1 MKNHNKHYYKPILSF
16 IIGFLY
22 TISGVAQN
30 NISVNIIPLGDNQC
44 NTYNMDGEYVILNDQ
59 LIKTCKGNEAT
70 YVATGQ
76 NLTNFT
82 WTVTGGNYSLSAN
95 NSQCTVTWGQ
105 GDLGVVEVTAT
116 NSSGDE
122 CSDRLEV
129 ILEDNP
135 KCRSTS
141 VPAYFY
147 DLSNPDRKDLYV
159 CLGDSITFIDNSYST
174 TTPIVGYY
182 WDSPWGTSSSNT
194 YSFTAQ
200 TIGDNY
206 KITHK
211 VFNECGCYDSEIIYI
226 HVAEACSTQ
235 MNCYGTVCAHTT
247 VDYHVSLPSCTYYTW
262 DVDGGTLVSG
272 QGTQYVRVAWN
283 APESGYGT
291 LTLDESRCNCECK
304 TLKAIKIPVISD
316 AVPISGP
323 DVICKDQPK
332 LYSLPLWGGT
342 GYHWSVSPATN
353 VTILTAD
360 STNEALIQISQTGT
374 YTITATYECRFLN
387 CGPYQVSKVISV
399 KDNLEIIDP
408 TSNIVCQNE
417 TVQFSS
423 NATTASQWEVFQNG
437 QKIDNSAT
445 PSVTFNYTFSQ
456 CGIFTV
462 KATNPDFCNTAEKTI
477 EVVPLPP
484 APTYVSGPHE
494 ICPNSSEY
502 YSTTAP
508 GPDYYILWEWN
519 NDNGTATATGE
530 RVMITFGSTASDI
543 YVYQVDR
550 RTGCRSTPL
559 VWHTYLFQFGLW
571 PYNSPI
577 KVCEGEQF
585 QLNLLPDHPDVPVLY
600 VWTPLPEQALS
611 VVGDHLQR
619 NVTVQANFCDPAVST
634 AYMILERKACNI
646 PCTDSVTVLLGQID
660 PPAVNLGPFC
670 ANIHVQLNGMSDD
683 DRLNADQNLSYWTI
697 NGVGTVYG
705 IPADIVFPSAGTY
718 SGTLHYVSRYGC
730 EVQVPLSNIQVNAFP
745 ALSLT
750 TSGGNLCLT
759 GLTLPDLNYTCFW
772 TNGIT
777 NQQYIP
783 LPIDDIYCT
792 VCSNVN
798 SCCTTLHYVPPLPE
812 CTQASG
818 FSCINPCYNIV
829 TISVNNN
836 VTLPATLNFY
846 CGTTLL
852 TQSVRITSPSQ
863 NVLIP
868 QPCVDRL
875 KLNWSSGDTRYCDSQ
890 PFGPISPSNDW
901 LNFKINSDC
910 NGNIIITDM
919 STYSSTPWPTRSVTV
934 TNSNTSAFMSDSFL
948 PANRELSFPALN
960 SINTPCEF
968 RISITIDNNSSCSI
982 EYLQTFDPVPNIT
995 SINIP
1000 PLCDQ
1005 TPALLSATAIGT
1017 GLEYLWHFGDGSS
1030 NYGENIYHTYSVSRP
1045 SANIS
1050 LTVTDRNGCHN
1061 TQGQTKTISSNN
1073 IRDNRDILGSTD
1085 PICYGD
1091 TKIMY
1096 YKINNNNNTFNSDI
1110 FSWVPSISET
1120 SSFPA
1125 IKNYA
1130 LYAGGDYRV
1139 LETNPTTGCKGEATA
1154 NIKYPNEIPANILC
1168 DDAYCQGEVALAFGN
1183 AGNQYH
1189 YHWDLVSNDNTPLDN
1204 STDANYRFT
1213 VPQDVSCTLNLAVSE
1228 NNCTTSTAKTILIH
1242 PLPNAPT
1249 ISFGNNACISDG
1261 PVQLTALPSYPYL
1274 LWSNGTQGFST
1285 TYYTDGPA
1293 AAYYIDNNG
1302 CHSPLGGI
1310 TIPRAPNF
1318 DGLLTGC
1325 YTVCANSNSRTAI
1338 YSLGVAYNTP
1348 WTWYRDGYTSS
1359 YGTVPHRP
1367 SSIQLSMPSIG
1378 TYRLRVNDYGQGCY
1392 DVSPP
1397 LTLSPIDC
1405 SPSIGGGSIPL
1416 NQRISCA
1423 VSKLYCSRDKC
1434 GVNYSGEISL
1444 RNLSTAPITVTS
1456 ISGNPA
1462 IPITLSPALPVTLL
1476 AGGTSV
1482 ISFTFTY
1489 DFSVPP
1495 SVTYTLYDNTGQ
1507 PVGSVTIDLSNSI
1520 GCLNPDECEFDIGI
1534 SLNLNST
1541 LSSAGQAIY
1550 FDFTCTCSNPNATIL
1565 KIWCDGPGEIVSAPM
1580 GSFPCTGT
1588 LMIGYGRLT
1597 QMVADTEEFCFH
1609 ILCCIDDEKTCL
1621 KYVCIPAYTLSQQ
1634 CPDPPQN
1641 GKQYRFKPIGNAGNE
1656 SAGTRYRLSPN
1667 PTSGKVIVT
1676 DVTTNSQAHDIEEV
1690 AVLSLLGTPILVQT
1704 GGGQFDI
1711 SALPQGSY
1719 MVKITNRQGL
1729 VEHLRLVKGH

>member
-1 MKNHNKHYYKPILSF
+1 MKKPNKHYYKAILAF
-16 IIGFLY
+16 IVGFLY

-30 NISVNIIPLGDNQC
+30 NISVKIIPLGDNQC
-44 NTYNMDGEYVILNDQ
+44 ITYNSDGEHTILNDQ
-59 LIKTCKGNEAT
+59 VIKACKGNEVA
-70 YVATGQ
+70 YVAIGQ

-105 GDLGVVEVTAT
+105 GDLGVVEVTASNT
-116 NSSGDE
+116 SGDD

-129 ILEDNP
+129 ILENKP

-141 VPAYFY
+141 VPAFICN
-147 DLSNPDRKDLYV
+147 LSNPDQKDLYV

-174 TTPIVGYY
+174 TTPIIDYY
-182 WDSPWGTSSSNT
+182 WESPWGTSSSNT

-200 TIGDNY
+200 SIGDDY
-206 KITHK
+206 KILHK

-226 HVAEACSTQ
+226 HVAQACSTQ

-423 NATTASQWEVFQNG
+423 NATTASQWNIFQNG
-437 QKIDNSAT
+437 QKINNSAP

-477 EVVPLPP
+477 EVAPLPP
-484 APTYVSGPHE
+484 TPTNVSGPQE
-494 ICPNSSEY
+494 VCPNSSEY
-502 YSTTAP
+502 YSATALS
-508 GPDYYILWEWN
+508 PDYFILWEW
-519 NDNGTATATGE
+519 DDGIHTPATATGE
-530 RVMITFGSTASDI
+530 RVMITFGSAASDI
-543 YVYQVDR
+543 NVYQVDR
-550 RTGCRSTPL
+550 RTGCRSIPL
-559 VWHTYLFQFGLW
+559 VWQTHLFQFAPW
-571 PYNSPI
+571 PYNSPV
-577 KVCEGEQF
+577 KVCEGGEF
-585 QLNLLPDHPDVPVLY
+585 QLNQLPDHPDVPVLY
-600 VWTPLPEQALS
+600 VWTPLPEHALT
-611 VVGDHLQR
+611 VKGDHLQR
-619 NVTVQANFCDPAVST
+619 NVTVLANFCNPAVPQ
-634 AYMILERKACNI
+634 AYMILERTACETK
-646 PCTDSVTVLLGQID
+646 CTNSVSVLLGQID

-683 DRLNADQNLSYWTI
+683 DRLNADQSLSYWTI

-730 EVQVPLSNIQVNAFP
+730 DVQVPLSNIQVNDFP

-759 GLTLPDLNYTCFW
+759 GLTIPAPNYTCSW
-772 TNGIT
+772 SNGIT
-777 NQQYIP
+777 EQQYIP
-783 LPIDDIYCT
+783 LPNDEVYCT

-818 FSCINPCYNIV
+818 FSYTNPCYNIV

-836 VTLPATLNFY
+836 VTLPATLSFY

-875 KLNWSSGDTRYCDSQ
+875 KLNWSFNDTRYCDSQ
-890 PFGPISPSNDW
+890 PIVPISSTDW
-901 LNFKINSDC
+901 LNFQVGSDC
-910 NGNIIITDM
+910 NGNITVTDN
-919 STYSSTPWPTRSVTV
+919 STYSLTPRPYREVTV
-934 TNSNTSAFMSDSFL
+934 TNLNTFASTTSSFL
-948 PANRELSFPALN
+948 PESTSLSIHVLN
-960 SINTPCEF
+960 SLTTQTNF
-968 RISITIDNNSSCSI
+968 NISITIGNQTDCTI
-982 EYLQTFDPVPNIT
+982 EYQRTFDPVPHIT
-995 SINIP
+995 NFNIP
-1000 PLCDQ
+1000 PLCHQ
-1005 TPALLSATAIGT
+1005 TPALLSATAVGT
-1017 GLEYLWHFGDGSS
+1017 GLEYKWDFGDGSS
-1030 NYGENIYHTYSVSRP
+1030 NYGESIYHTYDYHNSPVD
-1045 SANIS
+1045 IS
-1050 LTVTDRNGCHN
+1050 LTVTDRNGCPK
-1061 TQGQTKTISSNN
+1061 TQDQTKTISSND
-1073 IRDNRDILGSTD
+1073 IRGNREITESSN

-1091 TKIMY
+1091 TRIILYWAKDY
-1096 YKINNNNNTFNSDI
+1096 NAFNSDFFNWTPTI
-1110 FSWVPSISET
+1110 TET
-1120 SSFPA
+1120 SSSSNQ
-1125 IKNYA
+1125 KEYA

-1139 LETNPTTGCKGEATA
+1139 LETSSSTGCKGEFTA

-1168 DDAYCQGEVALAFGN
+1168 DDAYCQGVEALAIGN
-1183 AGNQYH
+1183 AGNQYR
-1189 YHWDLVSNDNTPLDN
+1189 YHWTLSSSANTTLGTSSDN
-1204 STDANYRFT
+1204 NYRFT

-1274 LWSNGTQGFST
+1274 MWSNGTQGFST

-1302 CHSPLGGI
+1302 CRSPLGDI

-1325 YTVCANSNSRTAI
+1325 YTVCANSISRTAI

-1359 YGTVPHRP
+1359 SGTVPLRP
-1367 SSIQLSMPSIG
+1367 SSIQLPMPSIG
-1378 TYRLRVNDYGQGCY
+1378 TYRLKVNDYGQGCY

-1405 SPSIGGGSIPL
+1405 SPSINGGSIPL

-1456 ISGNPA
+1456 INSNPA
-1462 IPITLSPALPVTLL
+1462 IPITLSPALPVTLPS
-1476 AGGTSV
+1476 GGTTT
-1482 ISFTFTY
+1482 ISFSFTY
-1489 DFSVPP
+1489 DFSVSP

-1507 PVGSVTIDLSNSI
+1507 PAGSVALDLSNSVE
-1520 GCLNPDECEFDIGI
+1520 CLNPDECGFDINI
-1534 SLNLNST
+1534 SFNLNST
-1541 LSSAGQAIY
+1541 LSTAGQAIY

-1656 SAGTRYRLSPN
+1656 SAGPRYRLSPN

-1690 AVLSLLGTPILVQT
+1690 AVLSLLGTPLIVQT

-1719 MVKITNRQGL
+1719 MVKITNRQGM